1 MNATTI
7 KNKLFEKF
15 SAFAIS
21 QTVFLHTGR
30 TTDIDELTDQELAEV
45 YKIFFPTERNIA
57 EHVFMLN
64 YEKLLKE
71 HVEFDAK
78 NPEHRK
84 AYLMLQYQGRQH
96 DTLRFI
102 LKLPYHSVLHMMQAE
117 MAKSLAQ
124 KEIDELNI
132 DTSFDMDFSMNI
144 VKSFSNAY
152 KPKPLNVEQLD
163 CEVES
168 DLAFSH

>member
-30 TTDIDELTDQELAEV
+30 TTDIDELTDQELEDV

-57 EHVFMLN
+57 EQVFMLN

-71 HVEFDAK
+71 HRSIVLSIATRIGLKEPDSWDKF
-78 NPEHRK
+78 NNW
-84 AYLMLQYQGRQH
+84 MLKSS
-96 DTLRFI
+96 I
-102 LKLPYHSVLHMMQAE
+102 LKKKLNDYNLQEIKDLERQLRATESNYQASAEKAGNKAWYHKNKFPIPS
-117 MAKSLAQ
+117 K
-124 KEIDELNI
+124 N
-132 DTSFDMDFSMNI
+132 
-144 VKSFSNAY
+144 
-152 KPKPLNVEQLD
+152 
-163 CEVES
+163 
-168 DLAFSH
+168 

>member
-30 TTDIDELTDQELAEV
+30 TTDIEELSDEELAEV

-57 EHVFMLN
+57 EQVFMLN

-71 HVEFDAK
+71 HRSIILSIATRIGLKEPDSWDKFNNWMLKSSIKKKKLNDYNLQELKELERQLRATESNYQASAEKAGNKAWYHK
-78 NPEHRK
+78 NKFPIPSK
-84 AYLMLQYQGRQH
+84 
-96 DTLRFI
+96 
-102 LKLPYHSVLHMMQAE
+102 
-117 MAKSLAQ
+117 
-124 KEIDELNI
+124 N
-132 DTSFDMDFSMNI
+132 
-144 VKSFSNAY
+144 
-152 KPKPLNVEQLD
+152 
-163 CEVES
+163 
-168 DLAFSH
+168 

>member
-1 MNATTI
+1 MNSTTI

-57 EHVFMLN
+57 EQVFMLN

-71 HVEFDAK
+71 HRSIVLSIATRIGLKEPDSWDKFNNWMLKSSIKKKKLNDYNLQEIKDLERQLRATESNYQASAEKAGNKAWYHK
-78 NPEHRK
+78 NKFPIPSK
-84 AYLMLQYQGRQH
+84 
-96 DTLRFI
+96 
-102 LKLPYHSVLHMMQAE
+102 
-117 MAKSLAQ
+117 
-124 KEIDELNI
+124 N
-132 DTSFDMDFSMNI
+132 
-144 VKSFSNAY
+144 
-152 KPKPLNVEQLD
+152 
-163 CEVES
+163 
-168 DLAFSH
+168 

>member
-1 MNATTI
+1 MNSTTI

-57 EHVFMLN
+57 EQVFMLN

-71 HVEFDAK
+71 HRSIVLSIATRIGLKEPDSWDKF
-78 NPEHRK
+78 NNW
-84 AYLMLQYQGRQH
+84 MLKSS
-96 DTLRFI
+96 I
-102 LKLPYHSVLHMMQAE
+102 LKKKLNDYNLQEIKDLERQLRATESNYQASAEKAGNKAWYHKNKFPIPS
-117 MAKSLAQ
+117 K
-124 KEIDELNI
+124 N
-132 DTSFDMDFSMNI
+132 
-144 VKSFSNAY
+144 
-152 KPKPLNVEQLD
+152 
-163 CEVES
+163 
-168 DLAFSH
+168 

>member
-1 MNATTI
+1 MNSTTI

-57 EHVFMLN
+57 EQVFMLN

-71 HVEFDAK
+71 HRSIVLSIATRIGIKEPDNWDKF
-78 NPEHRK
+78 NNW
-84 AYLMLQYQGRQH
+84 MLKSS
-96 DTLRFI
+96 I
-102 LKLPYHSVLHMMQAE
+102 LKKKLNDYKL
-117 MAKSLAQ
+117 
-124 KEIDELNI
+124 DELP
-132 DTSFDMDFSMNI
+132 
-144 VKSFSNAY
+144 KLERQLRAAESNYQASAE
-152 KPKPLNVEQLD
+152 KPGNKAWYHKNKFPIPSKN
-163 CEVES
+163 
-168 DLAFSH
+168 

>member
-30 TTDIDELTDQELAEV
+30 TTDIEELSDEELAEV

-57 EHVFMLN
+57 EQVFMLN

-71 HVEFDAK
+71 HRSIVLSIATRIGLKEPDSWDKF
-78 NPEHRK
+78 NNW
-84 AYLMLQYQGRQH
+84 MLKSS
-96 DTLRFI
+96 I
-102 LKLPYHSVLHMMQAE
+102 LKKKLNDYNLQEIKDLERQLRATESNYQASAEKAGNKAWYHKNKFPIPS
-117 MAKSLAQ
+117 K
-124 KEIDELNI
+124 N
-132 DTSFDMDFSMNI
+132 
-144 VKSFSNAY
+144 
-152 KPKPLNVEQLD
+152 
-163 CEVES
+163 
-168 DLAFSH
+168 